1 MATSSMVGAGVRRT
15 EDPRLITGRG
25 TYVDDIVL
33 PNTVHLAMLRSPYAH
48 ARLRS
53 VDPSKARTHP
63 GVITAVIGQELRA
76 SVDYLQLG
84 WDGSAVGSKVPRRYP
99 LAVDK
104 VRYVGDPIAAVVA
117 DDPYRARDAVEAIAV
132 EYEPL
137 PVVVDAERALEKD
150 APLVHEELGTNETW
164 HVQMKAGDPDKA
176 LSAADV
182 VVQERITNQRLVPA
196 AIETRGVLASY
207 DLGSKMLTLWSA
219 TQIPHLL
226 RSYLSFTLRLPE
238 NRIRVIAPEVGGGF
252 GSKLNFYPEE
262 AIASQLSI
270 VLGRPVKWTED
281 RRENMTST
289 IHGRAYICYVEAG
302 FKRDGTIVGV
312 KLKVIGN
319 VGAYYMH
326 LTPVLPHLTG
336 LMLTGCY
343 KVPNVQYD
351 AHIVLTNTMAMD
363 AYRGAARPEA
373 IYIIERV
380 MDMGARELKIDPV
393 QIRLKNFIQ
402 PDEFPFRT
410 ATGVIYDSGNYPLA
424 LKRALEI
431 VEYDKFRSEQ
441 RKAWGEGRYLGIG
454 LSCYTEICGWGPSAA
469 VEATY
474 PKTNAVI
481 GKWEYGA
488 VRFDASGKVT
498 VETGSSPHGQGN
510 ETTWAQIVTDQL
522 GVPLEDV
529 LVIHG
534 DTGLVPYG
542 VATYA
547 SRSASVGGVAVYMAC
562 QKVKE
567 KAKKIAAHL
576 LSGRPDDIVFEAGR
590 GYLKESPEKAVTI
603 QQIAHAAFI
612 ADKLP
617 EGTEPGLEASHF
629 FDPPNFTFP
638 FGTVVVTVEVDVRTG
653 EVKLVKYV
661 SVDDCGNV
669 INPMIVEG
677 QIHGGAAQG
686 IAQALYEEVLYD
698 ANGQL
703 LTSTFAD
710 YFVPTAYEIPSF
722 ITERTVTPSP
732 SNPLGV
738 KGVGEASTIGTP
750 PAVVNAVVD
759 ALSPLGVKHIDMP
772 LKPERIW
779 TIIQERPGRT

>member
-1 MATSSMVGAGVRRT
+1 MATSSVLGAGVRRT

-33 PNTVHLAMLRSPYAH
+33 PNTVYLAILRSPYAH
-48 ARLRS
+48 AKIKRI
-53 VDPSKARTHP
+53 DTSKARKQP
-63 GVITAVIGQELRA
+63 GMIAVTTGQELRK

-99 LAVDK
+99 LTVDK
-104 VRYVGDPIAAVVA
+104 VRCVGDPVAAVVA

-137 PVVVDAERALEKD
+137 PTVIDSERALGKN
-150 APLVHEELGTNETW
+150 APLVHDELGTNETW
-164 HVQMKAGDPDKA
+164 HVQLKAGDVDKA
-176 LSAADV
+176 LREADLV
-182 VVQERITNQRLVPA
+182 IRQRITNQRLVPA
-196 AIETRGVLASY
+196 AIETRGVVASY
-207 DLGSKMLTLWSA
+207 DAGSKILTLWSA

-226 RSYLSFTLRLPE
+226 RRYLSFTLRLPE

-262 AIASQLSI
+262 AIAPHLSM

-289 IHGRAYICYVEAG
+289 IHGRAYVCYVEAG
-302 FKRDGTIVGV
+302 FKKDGTIVGV
-312 KLKVIGN
+312 KLKVISN

-343 KVPNVQYD
+343 KVPNVRYD
-351 AHIVLTNTMAMD
+351 AHVVLTNTMAMD

-373 IYIIERV
+373 TYIIERL
-380 MDMGARELKIDPV
+380 MEMAARKLKLDPAE
-393 QIRLKNFIQ
+393 IRLKNFIQ
-402 PDEFPFRT
+402 PQEFPFRT
-410 ATGVIYDSGNYPLA
+410 AIGLVYDSGNYPLA

-431 VEYDKFRSEQ
+431 VQYHKFRTEQ
-441 RKAWGEGRYLGIG
+441 RKAWSEGRYIGIG
-454 LSCYTEICGWGPSAA
+454 LSCYTEICGWGPSAG
-469 VEATY
+469 VEAAY
-474 PKTNAVI
+474 PKANAVI

-488 VRFDASGKVT
+488 VRLDASAKVT

-510 ETTWAQIVTDQL
+510 ETTWAQIVEDQL
-522 GVPLEDV
+522 GVPMKDV
-529 LVIHG
+529 VVVHG

-542 VATYA
+542 GATYA

-576 LSGRPDDIVFEAGR
+576 LKGPLDEVAFEVGKAYLR
-590 GYLKESPEKAVTI
+590 GSPGKVVTI
-603 QQIAHAAFI
+603 QQIAQAAYV
-612 ADKLP
+612 ADTLP
-617 EGTEPGLEASHF
+617 EGMEPGLEASHF

-638 FGTVVVTVEVDVRTG
+638 FGTVVVTVEVDGGTG
-653 EVKLVKYV
+653 EVKLLKYV

-686 IAQALYEEVLYD
+686 IAQALYEEVVYD
-698 ANGQL
+698 DNGQL
-703 LTSTFAD
+703 LTSTLAD

-722 ITERTVTPSP
+722 RTERTITPSP

-738 KGVGEASTIGTP
+738 KGVGEAATIGTP

-759 ALSPLGVKHIDMP
+759 ALSPLGVTHVDMP

-779 TIIQERPGRT
+779 KIIQEKQPQA